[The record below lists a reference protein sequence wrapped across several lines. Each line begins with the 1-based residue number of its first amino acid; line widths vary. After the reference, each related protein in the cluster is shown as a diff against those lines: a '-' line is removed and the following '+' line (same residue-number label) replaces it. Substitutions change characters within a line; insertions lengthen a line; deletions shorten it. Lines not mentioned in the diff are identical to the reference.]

1 MRLERITWK
10 QAERYFKDHHTAV
23 IPIGSIENHG
33 SHLTLGTDFLIPS
46 HLTGAIEKKC
56 DVLIVPAVPYGVADH
71 HFGFP
76 GTISLGYD
84 GLRLVLEKI
93 TDCLYR
99 YGVRRFVFLNGHGG
113 NDQAILDTALQLEDK
128 GALGALLNWWQLA
141 GELNPKWKGGHGGGE
156 ETAAILA
163 IDPSLVHMEDY
174 MPLEPQDIS
183 AGLPTSGVKT
193 VRYQGIDVTVQRH
206 FGSVTPSGWFGPDDP
221 KDATEEPETVFEP
234 AKSLFPPVSSG
245 VPQGL
250 DGRGPGAGGGGRA
263 VCPLRGQPGLGLCRF
278 GSAGFLCG
286 PMGLASA
293 CVVEPDPDEKTA
305 GEKCAFCFLG
315 FWPGA
320 YRAGRGAAHSLAGSD
335 PCAGN
340 ATGMGAFV
348 PQPPAGLGRWPT
360 EWGRKGPFF

>member
-141 GELNPKWKGGHGGGE
+141 G
-156 ETAAILA
+156 
-163 IDPSLVHMEDY
+163 
-174 MPLEPQDIS
+174 
-183 AGLPTSGVKT
+183 
-193 VRYQGIDVTVQRH
+193 
-206 FGSVTPSGWFGPDDP
+206 
-221 KDATEEPETVFEP
+221 
-234 AKSLFPPVSSG
+234 
-245 VPQGL
+245 
-250 DGRGPGAGGGGRA
+250 
-263 VCPLRGQPGLGLCRF
+263 
-278 GSAGFLCG
+278 
-286 PMGLASA
+286 
-293 CVVEPDPDEKTA
+293 
-305 GEKCAFCFLG
+305 
-315 FWPGA
+315 
-320 YRAGRGAAHSLAGSD
+320 
-335 PCAGN
+335 
-340 ATGMGAFV
+340 
-348 PQPPAGLGRWPT
+348 
-360 EWGRKGPFF
+360 

>member
-46 HLTGAIEKKC
+46 YLTGAIEEKC

-206 FGSVTPSGWFGPDDP
+206 FGSATPSGWFGPDDP
-221 KDATEEPETVFEP
+221 KDATEEWGQEMLQKVGEFITGFINEFD
-234 AKSLFPPVSSG
+234 K
-245 VPQGL
+245 VP
-250 DGRGPGAGGGGRA
+250 
-263 VCPLRGQPGLGLCRF
+263 LGEC
-278 GSAGFLCG
+278 
-286 PMGLASA
+286 
-293 CVVEPDPDEKTA
+293 K
-305 GEKCAFCFLG
+305 
-315 FWPGA
+315 
-320 YRAGRGAAHSLAGSD
+320 
-335 PCAGN
+335 
-340 ATGMGAFV
+340 
-348 PQPPAGLGRWPT
+348 
-360 EWGRKGPFF
+360 